1 VYCSRTCSNSAIC
14 RKEGESRLKISLAAV
29 HDQLDQL
36 GSDTA
41 AERGR
46 LQRDNAR
53 LQDLV
58 SEIRLKSQKES
69 ESLRAEMERVAEE
82 MRAEVKEAE
91 SGMFAATRE
100 RNVMEQVRVGANVQ
114 SCVLIC
120 IRN

>member
-1 VYCSRTCSNSAIC
+1 VSRRVYGSRTFSDSAIC
-14 RKEGESRLKISLAAV
+14 RKEDESRLKVSLAAV

-36 GSDTA
+36 RSDTA
-41 AERGR
+41 AERAR
-46 LQRDNAR
+46 LQRDNAG

-91 SGMFAATRE
+91 SGMFATTRE
-100 RNVMEQVRVGANVQ
+100 RNLMEQVRVGADVQ
-114 SCVLIC
+114 S
-120 IRN
+120 